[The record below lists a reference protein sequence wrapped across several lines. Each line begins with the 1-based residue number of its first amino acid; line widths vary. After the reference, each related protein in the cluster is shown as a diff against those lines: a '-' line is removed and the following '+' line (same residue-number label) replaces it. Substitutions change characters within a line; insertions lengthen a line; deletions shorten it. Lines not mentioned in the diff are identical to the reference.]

1 MEEYI
6 KRLLACAFVL
16 SVKMQTENPPVSAR
30 DIGCDEE
37 TFLAVEKE
45 AKEAGYIATS
55 TFGPDGALVTVL
67 PRGRQFVEKQCAGYV
82 REYYSKFFEAKDS
95 TVESASL
102 ERRSVRIEIE
112 HDAAH
117 LDRPLFMEVEK
128 IPPIGSSI
136 PVPGGK
142 LIVKGIDERRDEIEK
157 DILVH
162 CDFFASV

>member
-1 MEEYI
+1 
-6 KRLLACAFVL
+6 
-16 SVKMQTENPPVSAR
+16 
-30 DIGCDEE
+30 
-37 TFLAVEKE
+37 
-45 AKEAGYIATS
+45 
-55 TFGPDGALVTVL
+55 VL
-67 PRGRQFVEKQCAGYV
+67 PRGRQFVEEQCEGYV

-95 TVESASL
+95 PVESNRMERKSL
-102 ERRSVRIEIE
+102 RIEIE

-117 LDRPLFMEVEK
+117 LDRPLFIEVER
-128 IPPIGSSI
+128 IPSIGSSI